1 MELTDAIAWAVV
13 VLSMAC
19 EAVGLV
25 AIIGLFLPIRPRGVF
40 MPPVLPD

>member
-1 MELTDAIAWAVV
+1 MELTDAIVWAVV
-13 VLSMAC
+13 VVISMAC

-25 AIIGLFLPIRPRGVF
+25 AIIGLLPIRPRGVF